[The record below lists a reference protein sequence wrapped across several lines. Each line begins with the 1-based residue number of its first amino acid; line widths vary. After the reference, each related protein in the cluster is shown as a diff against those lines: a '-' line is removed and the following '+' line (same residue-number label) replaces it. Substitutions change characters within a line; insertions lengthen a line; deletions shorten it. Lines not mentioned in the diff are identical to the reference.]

1 MLKKFKDDPLLKGLF
16 PDSLKLANITPV
28 HKKNKPTHKEN
39 YIQVSTLLLM
49 SKIFERLT
57 YDQLNEYLKQ
67 YLNIVLCGVRNAH
80 STQHTLLRLLQKS
93 QNELDKLGFVGN
105 ILMDLSKAYNCLSQ
119 GLMIAKIE
127 VYDIG
132 KSGLNL
138 LPSYLSNRRQRLKVN
153 SSYSD
158 WYHKIRGIPPGSI
171 LGHCYSIY
179 LSKTSSFLL
188 KEQT

>member
-1 MLKKFKDDPLLKGLF
+1 MLKTFKDDPLLKGLF

-67 YLNIVLCGVRNAH
+67 YLNIVLCGVRKAH
-80 STQHTLLRLLQKS
+80 STQHTLLRLLQ
-93 QNELDKLGFVGN
+93 
-105 ILMDLSKAYNCLSQ
+105 
-119 GLMIAKIE
+119 
-127 VYDIG
+127 
-132 KSGLNL
+132 
-138 LPSYLSNRRQRLKVN
+138 
-153 SSYSD
+153 
-158 WYHKIRGIPPGSI
+158 KIRGIPPGSI

>member
-1 MLKKFKDDPLLKGLF
+1 MLKTFKDDPLLKGLF

-105 ILMDLSKAYNCLSQ
+105 ILMDLSKPITACHKALWLQ
-119 GLMIAKIE
+119 KLKFMISVNQDWTFYQAI
-127 VYDIG
+127 YQIG
-132 KSGLNL
+132 DSA
-138 LPSYLSNRRQRLKVN
+138 
-153 SSYSD
+153 
-158 WYHKIRGIPPGSI
+158 
-171 LGHCYSIY
+171 
-179 LSKTSSFLL
+179 
-188 KEQT
+188 